1 MATPEVQNER
11 SANYGTAG
19 GETDSPTVAKQT
31 EIVTGVSRFSDYRP
45 TWWIS
50 PAIGV
55 AMLMAMSAIYL
66 GLRYEQDAVAWS
78 GIVLFGLATCVLML
92 SFVRH
97 AWLLACDLFG
107 WHYSA
112 KRTHQK

>member
-11 SANYGTAG
+11 IVDYATAE
-19 GETDSPTVAKQT
+19 GETDSLTVAKQT
-31 EIVTGVSRFSDYRP
+31 ETVTGVSWFACYRP

-55 AMLMAMSAIYL
+55 AMLMAISVIYL
-66 GLRYEQDAVAWS
+66 GLRYEQNAVAWS
-78 GIVLFGLATCVLML
+78 GIVLFGLATCVLMV